1 MNRGIERW
9 LAPGAILVALLGLSL
24 ALILRSGDAAGE
36 GVRATLD
43 LAEAMGGTDTVGYAR
58 ALQPRPFV
66 FPEDHGP
73 HPEYRTEWWYVTAN
87 LEGED
92 GRRFGTQFTLFRSAL
107 APEPSGAERGDGMTG
122 SPDPSMVGDGMAEEA
137 VGRAAGDGMTG
148 VAGADAMADE
158 MASRGS
164 GWATRQV
171 HMGHFALTD
180 VEGGAFYEAERFT
193 RVANGLAGGTVDPL
207 RIWMDGWSFSG
218 GGSASEVDPSA
229 GAVFPFTVQAQ
240 ENGVSIDLTLEPA
253 KRHVLQGDRGLSQ
266 KGREPGNASFYYSFT
281 RLEARGV
288 VEVDGQT
295 HTVDGTAWLDREWS
309 TSALSDGQEGW
320 DWFAIQLSD
329 GRDLMVYRLR
339 GPDDT
344 TDPMSE
350 GVIVS
355 PDGSSRRLTRDD
367 FQVTATD
374 RWTSPLDG
382 SVYPSGWEVSVPS
395 EELRLLVEPVLE
407 DQELNVTVRYWEGA
421 VDVREIT
428 DEDELARAGAVDDRE
443 RPGTAEADGPLTGWG
458 YVELTGYS
466 APVTGRIP
474 ESGSR

>member
-1 MNRGIERW
+1 MGQGIERW
-9 LAPGAILVALLGLSL
+9 LAPGAILLALLGLSL
-24 ALILRSGDAAGE
+24 ALVVRSGDGAGE
-36 GVRATLD
+36 EVRATLD
-43 LAEAMGGTDTVGYAR
+43 LAEAMGGTDTAGYAR
-58 ALQPRPFV
+58 ALEPRPFI

-107 APEPSGAERGDGMTG
+107 APEGDDAGMEGAEVTVGA
-122 SPDPSMVGDGMAEEA
+122 GDGMAEGA
-137 VGRAAGDGMTG
+137 NAGTAGDGM
-148 VAGADAMADE
+148 APRA
-158 MASRGS
+158 S

-180 VEGGAFYEAERFT
+180 VAGNAFYEAERFT
-193 RVANGLAGGTVDPL
+193 RVANGLAGGTTDPL

-218 GGSASEVDPSA
+218 GGASSDVDPGA

-240 ENGVSIDLTLEPA
+240 ENGVAIDLTLEPA

-281 RLEARGV
+281 RLEARGT
-288 VEVDGQT
+288 VEVDGRT
-295 HTVDGTAWLDREWS
+295 HTVNGTAWLDREWS

-320 DWFAIQLSD
+320 DWFALQLSD

-367 FQVTATD
+367 FQVTVTD

-382 SVYPSGWEVSVPS
+382 SVYPSTWEVSVPS
-395 EELRLLVEPVLE
+395 EALNLLVEPVLE

-421 VDVREIT
+421 VDVREIGPPGEART
-428 DEDELARAGAVDDRE
+428 TAGGSVQDAGRAGDS
-443 RPGTAEADGPLTGWG
+443 AEPLTGWG